1 MVPEMEA
8 PRSIGLLIVT
18 DACAR
23 LRHPA
28 WRVCVGCRNF
38 SLELE
43 VIYQLCKWPTVRA
56 PFFVVYHE
64 P

>member
-8 PRSIGLLIVT
+8 PHSIGLLIVI

-28 WRVCVGCRNF
+28 
-38 SLELE
+38 
-43 VIYQLCKWPTVRA
+43 
-56 PFFVVYHE
+56 
-64 P
+64 